1 MKAVKDKHE
10 EEIDPIQ
17 INLLDE
23 EKDESKNI
31 KTKVKY
37 NYKWLQ

>member
-1 MKAVKDKHE
+1 MKAVKGKHDE
-10 EEIDPIQ
+10 EVES
-17 INLLDE
+17 INLNLLNE

-37 NYKWLQ
+37 NYKWL